1 MIRIGLI
8 SDTHGFFDLKVEKH
22 FNEVDQIWHAG
33 DIGENAVLEKLQAFK
48 PTRAVFGNI
57 ETQKMQQSLPEI
69 HIEEIEGV
77 KLMMIHIAG
86 RPGRYSKGITTL
98 LKEHQPNVLICGH
111 SHILRVESDPK
122 FDLIYINPGAA
133 GQQGFHKKRTLLRF
147 SIDNGVLKHMEVI
160 ELGIRGKA

>member
-1 MIRIGLI
+1 MVRIGLI
-8 SDTHGFFDLKVEKH
+8 SDTHGFFDSKVEKH

-48 PTRAVFGNI
+48 STRAVFGNI
-57 ETQKMQQSLPEI
+57 ETQKMQESLPEI
-69 HIEEIEGV
+69 HIEEIEGI
-77 KLMMIHIAG
+77 KMMMIHIAG

-98 LKEHQPNVLICGH
+98 LKEHQPKVLICGH
-111 SHILRVESDPK
+111 SHILRVERDPK